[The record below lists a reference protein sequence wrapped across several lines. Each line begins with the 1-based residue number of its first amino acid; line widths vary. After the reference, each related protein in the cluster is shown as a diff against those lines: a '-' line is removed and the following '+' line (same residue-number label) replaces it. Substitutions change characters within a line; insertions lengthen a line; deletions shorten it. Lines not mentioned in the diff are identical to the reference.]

1 MYLVYLGLGS
11 NLGDRLENLSHAVSE
26 IQSISKILSISSIY
40 ETEPVDMNIE
50 NPFLNMVIPIET
62 SNDAPLL
69 LAQIKKIEKKIGRKL
84 PSHNEPR
91 IIDIDILMYRG
102 VTYEDPSITIP
113 HPQLE
118 NRRFAL
124 QPLCEIA
131 PTAVHPRSQKTIA
144 TLLRNCRD
152 SHKVTQTDYNINFS
166 ITN

>member
-1 MYLVYLGLGS
+1 MYQVFLGLGS
-11 NLGDRLENLSHAVSE
+11 NLGDRLENLSHAITE
-26 IQSISKILSISSIY
+26 IKSISKIMTISSIY
-40 ETEPVDMNIE
+40 ETEPVAMDIE
-50 NPFLNMVIPIET
+50 KPFLNMVISVET
-62 SNDAPLL
+62 SNEAPML

-102 VTYEDPSITIP
+102 VTYEDQSITVP

-124 QPLCEIA
+124 QPLYEIA

-152 SHKVTQTDYNINFS
+152 THKVTQTDFNINYS